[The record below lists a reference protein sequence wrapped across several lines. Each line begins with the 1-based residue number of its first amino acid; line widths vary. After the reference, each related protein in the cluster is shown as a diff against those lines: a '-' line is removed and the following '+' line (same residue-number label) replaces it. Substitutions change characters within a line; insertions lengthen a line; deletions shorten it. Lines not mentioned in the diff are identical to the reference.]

1 LPEESDGVS
10 YLAAL
15 KRNSSSSA
23 PTFGRSAE
31 TAVQETGTPAFVD
44 ETRRL
49 APPEKRRSARYKC
62 NASAEIR
69 KVGVDARTWATCT
82 DISMNGCYLETAA
95 TYPAD
100 TLLQLQIEA
109 NNFRIHSPGKVRI
122 TYPQVGMGIAF
133 NNMAEEDRTLLKEML
148 RTLAQPSVI
157 LGVPASM
164 IDPGDPLPAISS
176 PEAAVSA
183 LIRFFEKRQMLT
195 RVEFVLL
202 LRRSQSSS
210 GDNHH

>member
-1 LPEESDGVS
+1 LPEESEGVS

-15 KRNSSSSA
+15 KRNAS
-23 PTFGRSAE
+23 
-31 TAVQETGTPAFVD
+31 TPAFARSVD
-44 ETRRL
+44 TAVRETSTPANVEQTPQL

-109 NNFRIHSPGKVRI
+109 NNFRIHSRGKVRV

-148 RTLAQPSVI
+148 RTLARPSVI
-157 LGVPASM
+157 LGVPSSM
-164 IDPGDPLPAISS
+164 VDPADPLPAISS

-183 LIRFFEKRQMLT
+183 LMRFFEERQMLT
-195 RVEFVLL
+195 RAEFVLL

-210 GDNHH
+210 GDKQH